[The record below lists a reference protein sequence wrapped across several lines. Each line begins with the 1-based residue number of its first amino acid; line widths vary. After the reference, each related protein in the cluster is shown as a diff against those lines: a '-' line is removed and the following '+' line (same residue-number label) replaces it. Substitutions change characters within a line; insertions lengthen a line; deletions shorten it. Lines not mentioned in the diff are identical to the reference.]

1 MYKNSH
7 LHLLVSLKSYHGPIL
22 SLAKLKSWYEL
33 SNCELIWR
41 IKCFRNLHR
50 DRLEEQ
56 VPNRTLNLNFKG
68 FEHFTYLER
77 QRRIQWYFAIKIYKG
92 QQKIIEACDNE
103 NISIFLQM
111 ALWYYVFQNPPLLLF
126 VTHCFWNLLQP
137 HQALKNT
144 IMVVL
149 VLTNL
154 YWFHHRH

>member
-1 MYKNSH
+1 MPERNSIGIKVIDKISFAKCLSPIELYKNSH

-77 QRRIQWYFAIKIYKG
+77 QRRIQ
-92 QQKIIEACDNE
+92 
-103 NISIFLQM
+103 
-111 ALWYYVFQNPPLLLF
+111 
-126 VTHCFWNLLQP
+126 
-137 HQALKNT
+137 
-144 IMVVL
+144 
-149 VLTNL
+149 
-154 YWFHHRH
+154 